1 MSVDLARGTGRPQT
15 TVTCNVSGGKWPG
28 PGDRD
33 LCLQRRA
40 GYRRPLFGEAPTH
53 RQLLPWTQPPI
64 PELLIKL
71 SHIRRVANG
80 RTTREPCHFDTLDS
94 IGIEMTSAA
103 DGESHFQMTESFDEA
118 GVLWL
123 SLIGELDLSVAD
135 DLATRLQQLHEQGL
149 EVRLDLTQLEFID
162 STGIRELMCA
172 LDSSRRAGSRLTV
185 GTDMTT
191 AVRRVVEAVGAGSY
205 FRPDGG

>member
-1 MSVDLARGTGRPQT
+1 
-15 TVTCNVSGGKWPG
+15 
-28 PGDRD
+28 
-33 LCLQRRA
+33 
-40 GYRRPLFGEAPTH
+40 
-53 RQLLPWTQPPI
+53 
-64 PELLIKL
+64 
-71 SHIRRVANG
+71 
-80 RTTREPCHFDTLDS
+80 
-94 IGIEMTSAA
+94 MTSAA